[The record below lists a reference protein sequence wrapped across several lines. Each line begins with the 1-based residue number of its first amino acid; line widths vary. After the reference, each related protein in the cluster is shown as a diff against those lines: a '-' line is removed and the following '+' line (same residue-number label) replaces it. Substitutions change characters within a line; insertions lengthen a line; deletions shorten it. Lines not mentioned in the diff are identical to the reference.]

1 MKKIILGGMFLLSFS
16 AFSQNQSVQLYKDAN
31 CGCCQ
36 LWGEGVKKAG
46 YDVVVNEISYDELN
60 KLNDELNVPYNL
72 RSCHVAKYKGKVIV
86 GHVPVSSL
94 DAIDTLPADV
104 VGVSVP
110 GMPIGSLGMEQPDG
124 RTQPYSV
131 VQFKANGEYR

>member
-46 YDVVVNEISYDELN
+46 YDVVVNEISYDDLS

-72 RSCHVAKYKGKVIV
+72 RSCHIAKYKGKVIV
-86 GHVPVSSL
+86 GHAPVSSL

-104 VGVSVP
+104 VGISVP

>member
-1 MKKIILGGMFLLSFS
+1 MKKLIFSGMLLLSFS
-16 AFSQNQSVQLYKDAN
+16 AFSQAESVQLYKDVN

-36 LWGEGVKKAG
+36 LWGEGVNKAG
-46 YDVVVNEISYDELN
+46 YDVVVNEISYDELSQ
-60 KLNDELNVPYNL
+60 LNDKLKVPYNL
-72 RSCHVAKYKGKVIV
+72 RSCHIATYKGKVIV

-94 DAIDTLPADV
+94 DAIDELSTDV
-104 VGVSVP
+104 VGISVP